1 MTGRKGQMEIREELQ
16 DNDFKYVMMDVGS
29 IYLGARF
36 SFGELLNEEMTP
48 FKLKA
53 VIRQYIL
60 KETSE
65 DTTLESQF
73 YYLERDMFLYEIFS
87 QLKIKVKVNV
97 QAEKKSLFGK
107 STYQYEERILQL
119 KNLTEM
125 NLAKKK
131 ASGMIIREIIVSKL
145 GLMTFSL

>member
-1 MTGRKGQMEIREELQ
+1 MNSRAELQ
-16 DNDFKYVMMDVGS
+16 DNDFKYVMADVGN

-36 SFGELLNEEMTP
+36 TYEELLDQDMTP

-53 VIRQYIL
+53 IIRQYIL
-60 KETSE
+60 KEAEADTS
-65 DTTLESQF
+65 LESQF
-73 YYLERDMFLYEIFS
+73 YYLEKDTFLYELFS
-87 QLKIKVKVNV
+87 QLKIKVKINI

-107 STYQYEERILQL
+107 VSSRYEERVLTL
-119 KNLTEM
+119 KELTEI

-131 ASGMIIREIIVSKL
+131 ASGMIIREVIISKL

>member
-1 MTGRKGQMEIREELQ
+1 MNNKAELQ
-16 DNDFKYVMMDVGS
+16 DNDFKYVMADVGN

-36 SFGELLNEEMTP
+36 TYEELLDQDMTP

-53 VIRQYIL
+53 IIRQYIL
-60 KETSE
+60 KEAAADTS
-65 DTTLESQF
+65 LESQF
-73 YYLERDMFLYEIFS
+73 YYLEKDTFLYELFS
-87 QLKIKVKVNV
+87 QLKIKVKINT

-107 STYQYEERILQL
+107 VSSRYEERVLTL
-119 KNLTEM
+119 KELTEI

-131 ASGMIIREIIVSKL
+131 ASGMIIREVIISKL

>member
-1 MTGRKGQMEIREELQ
+1 MNNKAELQ
-16 DNDFKYVMMDVGS
+16 DNDFKYVMADVGN

-36 SFGELLNEEMTP
+36 TYEELLDQDMTP

-53 VIRQYIL
+53 IIRQYIL
-60 KETSE
+60 KEAAADTS
-65 DTTLESQF
+65 LESQF
-73 YYLERDMFLYEIFS
+73 YYLEKDTFLYELFS
-87 QLKIKVKVNV
+87 QLKIKVKINT

-107 STYQYEERILQL
+107 MSSRYEERVLTL
-119 KNLTEM
+119 KELTEI

-131 ASGMIIREIIVSKL
+131 ASGMIIREVIISKL

>member
-1 MTGRKGQMEIREELQ
+1 MEIREELQ
-16 DNDFKYVMMDVGS
+16 NNDFKYVMMDMS
-29 IYLGARF
+29 NIYLGARF
-36 SFGELLNEEMTP
+36 SYEELLNQELTP

-60 KETSE
+60 KETTG

-73 YYLERDMFLYEIFS
+73 YYLDRDMFLYEIFS
-87 QLKIKVKVNV
+87 QLKVKVKINIQV
-97 QAEKKSLFGK
+97 EKKSLRGE
-107 STYQYEERILQL
+107 TVYRYEERILKL
-119 KNLTEM
+119 KELTEI

-131 ASGMIIREIIVSKL
+131 AMGVMICEIIVSKL

>member
-1 MTGRKGQMEIREELQ
+1 MNSRAELQ
-16 DNDFKYVMMDVGS
+16 DNDFKYVMADVGN

-36 SFGELLNEEMTP
+36 TYEELLDQDMTP

-53 VIRQYIL
+53 IIRQYIL
-60 KETSE
+60 KEAEADTS
-65 DTTLESQF
+65 LESQF
-73 YYLERDMFLYEIFS
+73 YYLEKDTFLYELFS
-87 QLKIKVKVNV
+87 QLKIKVKINI

-107 STYQYEERILQL
+107 VSSRYEEQVLPL
-119 KNLTEM
+119 KELTEI

-131 ASGMIIREIIVSKL
+131 ASGMIIREVIISKL

>member
-1 MTGRKGQMEIREELQ
+1 MKAGEELQ
-16 DNDFKYVMMDVGS
+16 NNDFKYVMMDMGN
-29 IYLGARF
+29 IYLGAKL
-36 SFGELLNEEMTP
+36 SYEELLNEESSP

-60 KETSE
+60 KETMS

-73 YYLERDMFLYEIFS
+73 YYLEKGMFLYEIFS
-87 QLKIKVKVNV
+87 QLKVKVKVNIQV
-97 QAEKKSLFGK
+97 EKKSLWGK
-107 STYQYEERILQL
+107 SVYRYEERILKL
-119 KNLTEM
+119 KELAEM

-131 ASGMIIREIIVSKL
+131 ALGVIVYEVIVSKL